1 MEEQRVCCTGGM
13 ILTGENGS
21 SSRIIYY
28 NVTSFT
34 RSPIKS
40 GPGSNQGL
48 RGESY
53 VKIY

>member
-1 MEEQRVCCTGGM
+1 M
-13 ILTGENGS
+13 ILTGEHGS

-28 NVTSFT
+28 VTSFT
-34 RSPIKS
+34 GSPIKS

-48 RGESY
+48 RGERY